1 MARKLNYII
10 IILVSCFISTNAYAK
25 AICKVPVFYKW
36 KLDTSYKNENKN
48 KINKIPVKVN
58 QEKIVK
64 ESYWGV
70 IVAEGEKK
78 EDAEKNLSYMLLE
91 KQGDILKECKQ
102 EHESYSAC
110 IASKYKKLKTDLES
124 SNFVIRKQIEDS
136 IKLDCENQV
145 GDCLEIVKKN
155 VLCEE
160 IKEVVVQE
168 EEVDEK
174 SKNNKKNKKD
184 NAKKGK
190 K

>member
-1 MARKLNYII
+1 MARKFRIITII
-10 IILVSCFISTNAYAK
+10 IISCFISIDAHAK

-36 KLDTSYKNENKN
+36 KLDSTYKNEIHNRV
-48 KINKIPVKVN
+48 NKIPVKNN
-58 QEKIVK
+58 QEKIK

-70 IVAEGEKK
+70 IVAEGEQK
-78 EDAEKNLSYMLLE
+78 EDAEKNLNYILLE
-91 KQGDILKECKQ
+91 KQGDILKECKI
-102 EHESYSAC
+102 EHESYSGC
-110 IASKYKKLKTDLES
+110 ISSKYKKLKTDLES

-145 GDCLEIVKKN
+145 GDCVEIVKKN

-160 IKEVVVQE
+160 IKEVVQE
-168 EEVDEK
+168 EEVEENP
-174 SKNNKKNKKD
+174 KNNKNKKD